1 MRCLRVAVQRCTY
14 CFGHSETL
22 QDFTMSLGNGASWLQ
37 IWSANSG
44 IVGMPDQIQPGVPA
58 QLGALYYPRAVRP
71 THFKNSPFIFI
82 FIPAL
87 TAIVEQSDT
96 LRSLGSRFL
105 VSPDL
110 LALVNPDA
118 AVLAGVDGF
127 LQDITDL
134 CIMPGVCENV
144 VS

>member
-58 QLGALYYPRAVRP
+58 QLGALYYPRA
-71 THFKNSPFIFI
+71 
-82 FIPAL
+82 
-87 TAIVEQSDT
+87 SDT

>member
-110 LALVNPDA
+110 LALVIYLTKSTCPRH
-118 AVLAGVDGF
+118 L
-127 LQDITDL
+127 I
-134 CIMPGVCENV
+134 
-144 VS
+144 

>member
-37 IWSANSG
+37 IWSANPG